1 MPSLLFERALFR
13 ALLPFVLPQG
23 LWVKATAR
31 RSLPASGERVGA
43 VGDGAPFRLVLVG
56 DSIVAGIGVERLDDA
71 MPGQLARALADA
83 LGKRVTWTASGVS
96 GYKACEVRGSLV
108 PDLPAAGA
116 ECVFVSVGV
125 NDATGL
131 RTTAQWRRDLVALL
145 TDLRARYS
153 SALIVVSGLPPMH
166 GFPALPQPLRAVFG
180 LRARTFDRIAEDAT
194 RGLERVLFVPNRFDP
209 RPEFFAPD
217 GYHPS
222 ADSCRAW
229 AVTVGAAVVGRLA
242 RPIHED
248 SSRRA
253 REVREYEARDGS
265 ATKA

>member
-13 ALLPFVLPQG
+13 VLLPFVLPQG

-31 RSLPASGERVGA
+31 RSPPATGERSAA
-43 VGDGAPFRLVLVG
+43 VGTGEPFRLVLVG

-71 MPGQLARALADA
+71 MPGQLARALAAA
-83 LGKRVTWTASGVS
+83 LGKRVEWIASGVS
-96 GYKACEVRGSLV
+96 GIKAREVRRSLV
-108 PDLPAAGA
+108 PNLPAAAA

-125 NDATGL
+125 NDTTGL
-131 RTTAQWRRDLVALL
+131 RTTAQWRRDLAALL
-145 TDLRARYS
+145 DDLHARYS
-153 SALIVVSGLPPMH
+153 AALIVVSGLPPMH

-194 RGLERVLFVPNRFDP
+194 RERQGVLFVPNRFDP

-222 ADSCRAW
+222 AESCKAW
-229 AVTVGAAVVGRLA
+229 AETVASAVVSWGHTQA
-242 RPIHED
+242 P
-248 SSRRA
+248 
-253 REVREYEARDGS
+253 
-265 ATKA
+265 